1 VPGNKKGNANMK
13 FDVVRAW
20 KDTAYRSSLSREE
33 LSLLPSNP
41 VGEIELTDADLE
53 TVNGTQGAPVRYTET
68 HAPAVISA
76 VRTLICIN
84 SSVIGGNCNS
94 FSVEAG
100 CNTSQSD
107 LTIAGIKI

>member
-1 VPGNKKGNANMK
+1 M
-13 FDVVRAW
+13 
-20 KDTAYRSSLSREE
+20 
-33 LSLLPSNP
+33 NP
-41 VGEIELTDADLE
+41 AGEIELTDADLE
-53 TVNGTQGAPVRYTET
+53 TVNGASTVYTET
-68 HAPAVISA
+68 HGPAVISA